1 MFVSDIKMPKPPAV
15 SVSTT
20 QNRGHTPEEVAKFCV
35 RHIVSVSDEAPPVIR
50 DQAQA
55 FKDNVEKIIAYYMKQ
70 AIKSDRTTVYNAIKD
85 AGQLS
90 LAEAIR
96 RL

>member
-1 MFVSDIKMPKPPAV
+1 
-15 SVSTT
+15 
-20 QNRGHTPEEVAKFCV
+20 
-35 RHIVSVSDEAPPVIR
+35 
-50 DQAQA
+50 
-55 FKDNVEKIIAYYMKQ
+55 MKE

>member
-1 MFVSDIKMPKPPAV
+1 MFEAHMSVPTV
-15 SVSTT
+15 SVITT
-20 QNRGHTPEEVAKFCV
+20 QNRGQTPEEVAARCV
-35 RHIVSVSDEAPPVIR
+35 EKIVEVSENAHPALR
-50 DQAQA
+50 DQA
-55 FKDNVEKIIAYYMKQ
+55 IAYRDAVQQVVTLYMKE
-70 AIKSDRTTVYNAIKD
+70 AIKSDRTTVYNAIKE